1 MGSSKTV
8 FHRLMPRRAVRRAE
22 ESSVP
27 GTKPGTETEAAQH
40 LNMPVADHQS
50 EPDRPKPSVA
60 ERTWR
65 EIFATV
71 IAIIREDA
79 RPPGHPASAKT
90 AAEMQASRTEPVI
103 RRPRSKAERGNLLVM
118 IILGCD
124 TLFGV
129 AIGLIGFF
137 GLENDGVALLGATL
151 ATGGI
156 LLMLFFQLVG
166 RER

>member
-8 FHRLMPRRAVRRAE
+8 FRRLIPHRAAPRVE
-22 ESSVP
+22 ENWAP

-40 LNMPVADHQS
+40 LDMPVADHQS
-50 EPDRPKPSVA
+50 ESDRPKLSAA

-103 RRPRSKAERGNLLVM
+103 RRPRSKAERGNLL
-118 IILGCD
+118 
-124 TLFGV
+124 
-129 AIGLIGFF
+129 
-137 GLENDGVALLGATL
+137 
-151 ATGGI
+151 
-156 LLMLFFQLVG
+156 
-166 RER
+166 